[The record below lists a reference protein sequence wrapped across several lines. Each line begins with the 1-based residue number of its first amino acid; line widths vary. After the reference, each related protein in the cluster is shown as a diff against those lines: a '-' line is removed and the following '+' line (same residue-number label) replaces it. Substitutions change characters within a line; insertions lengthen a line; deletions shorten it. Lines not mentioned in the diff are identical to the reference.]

1 MDPAEQPDPE
11 LDQLRER
18 WLGRLDENLAQGS
31 LGTDELD
38 EFARRSRAFADTT
51 ASSGQRRAARAI
63 AERFERAAH
72 DRVTTNP

>member
-18 WLGRLDENLAQGS
+18 WLGRLDENLEHGS
-31 LGTDELD
+31 LDTDELD
-38 EFARRSRAFADTT
+38 ELARRYRAFADTT
-51 ASSGQRRAARAI
+51 ASSGQQRAARTI
-63 AERFERAAH
+63 AERFERAAR